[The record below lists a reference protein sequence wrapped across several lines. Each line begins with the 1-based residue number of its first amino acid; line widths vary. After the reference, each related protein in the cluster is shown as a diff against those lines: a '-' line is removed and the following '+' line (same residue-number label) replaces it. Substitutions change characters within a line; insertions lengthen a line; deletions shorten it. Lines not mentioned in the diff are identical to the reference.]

1 MGDLIT
7 QTLQDGVKVNIAI
20 DYPSAIIAGVV
31 VFLAITLALIVYG
44 KVVNG

>member
-1 MGDLIT
+1 MGDVIT
-7 QTLQDGVKVNIAI
+7 ETLTNGVKVNIAI

-44 KVVNG
+44 KVVN